1 MPLQLALSL
10 QAHFAYGALI
20 GAGGRVAGDVLEV
33 IAQSAG
39 DHRKWCL
46 ARSLF
51 YSKLYQRQTWT
62 VLDCEEATHCSN
74 WTQISTLIKIVN
86 VF

>member
-20 GAGGRVAGDVLEV
+20 RAGGRVAGDILEV

-46 ARSLF
+46 ARSRFTLNDI
-51 YSKLYQRQTWT
+51 KNRLGRWT
-62 VLDCEEATHCSN
+62 VRELHTGA
-74 WTQISTLIKIVN
+74 N
-86 VF
+86 VLRFPP